1 MPQTNLLPWNCAAI
15 VASIAAIVTGIRMD
29 LPMFAWCGAVLFAAV
44 LVAAAIDINLPWWD
58 RDAEPSP
65 ELAAHAAVRNARLIV
80 LGYAWGSLAL
90 LAIYRL
96 TSLRWQHGLQ
106 YGAGMALIAWLMLL
120 YIHFLA
126 RPGSRLRTPR
136 ALIQAT
142 WMSLAHGG
150 AALGGVIFLLASGK
164 VHSIKDDWAANT
176 IFLVGG
182 ITVAALSAVAAYTQF
197 RLAARHAGGMIG
209 GQ

>member
-1 MPQTNLLPWNCAAI
+1 MPQTNLLPWICAAI
-15 VASIAAIVTGIRMD
+15 VASIAAMVTGIRTG
-29 LPMFAWCGAVLFAAV
+29 LPLFAWTGAALFATT
-44 LVAAAIDINLPWWD
+44 LVATSVDINLPWWRQD
-58 RDAEPSP
+58 SEPVP
-65 ELAAHAAVRNARLIV
+65 DLAADAAVRNARLIV

-106 YGAGMALIAWLMLL
+106 YGAGMALIAWLTLV

-126 RPGSRLRTPR
+126 RPGSRLRAPR
-136 ALIQAT
+136 SLMQAT
-142 WMSLAHGG
+142 WISLAHGG

-164 VHSIKDDWAANT
+164 IHSIKDDWAANQV
-176 IFLVGG
+176 FLAGG
-182 ITVAALSAVAAYTQF
+182 LAVAALSVLSAYTQLK
-197 RLAARHAGGMIG
+197 LASRQEGEMVG